1 MVINDLKFSNLSQ
14 IHHILYGYHSEYQ
27 DKQITIVSTFGKF
40 SSVEANVLKLETLLL
55 NGHVLSEGHTSG
67 HHIDAP
73 NNHIKPSMSI
83 PSM

>member
-1 MVINDLKFSNLSQ
+1 
-14 IHHILYGYHSEYQ
+14 
-27 DKQITIVSTFGKF
+27 
-40 SSVEANVLKLETLLL
+40 VEANVLKLETLLL